1 MHLGCSEMKCVPN
14 KAEHVDKNMTL
25 VDAEEQVN
33 RTLVKSVSS
42 TIRHFKNH
50 SFARLLRGEDFFWGQ
65 SPAKDESLTII
76 LRFFFNYL
84 SNCKNSDQIVIEML
98 RIYPATKLK
107 VDTQTQRRTF

>member
-1 MHLGCSEMKCVPN
+1 VVLTKECVP
-14 KAEHVDKNMTL
+14 KAEQKDKNMTE

-76 LRFFFNYL
+76 LRF
-84 SNCKNSDQIVIEML
+84 NSTTFLAVRFL
-98 RIYPATKLK
+98 TKL
-107 VDTQTQRRTF
+107 Q